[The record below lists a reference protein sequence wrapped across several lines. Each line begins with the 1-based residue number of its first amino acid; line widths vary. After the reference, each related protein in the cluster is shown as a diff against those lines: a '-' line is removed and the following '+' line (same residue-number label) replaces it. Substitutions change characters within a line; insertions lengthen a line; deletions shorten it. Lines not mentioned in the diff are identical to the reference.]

1 MFKLLLALLTLA
13 AYSRS
18 LPIVSQNAMHGRSG
32 IVAEPTSDAF
42 DLHAQIFAA
51 RPEPIVEGG
60 ISSAQPGPVTETRVF
75 A

>member
-18 LPIVSQNAMHGRSG
+18 LPIAG

-60 ISSAQPGPVTETRVF
+60 ISSAQAGPVTETRVF